1 MTQNLAIQF
10 HVLTATRVGSGCLPR
25 LYCQWSWRVVLVRL
39 SVLESIHLQAH
50 CCFGQIHGKLSL
62 IFFFSSGLYRTSARL
77 PGICPTVVASCS
89 LPFVFIIFTTIAL
102 CECALEGS
110 GMQLQTSLNHY
121 ITYIN
126 WPLPRR
132 GFSGPIYKRVIYGW
146 DQTLA
151 YTGAACSRYQS
162 ISDLTQHINEWNAA
176 WPQHRELC
184 SDSR

>member
-77 PGICPTVVASCS
+77 PGTCPTVVASCS

-102 CECALEGS
+102 CECARILVKMCFS
-110 GMQLQTSLNHY
+110 YFNRKLQ
-121 ITYIN
+121 
-126 WPLPRR
+126 
-132 GFSGPIYKRVIYGW
+132 
-146 DQTLA
+146 
-151 YTGAACSRYQS
+151 
-162 ISDLTQHINEWNAA
+162 A
-176 WPQHRELC
+176 WPNKDKGCHASEREEIFLPW
-184 SDSR
+184 SRLNEA